1 MVFPDIK
8 KKGDFIMGIKIIC
21 NGFKGAFIG
30 RLKKKLIDEYKS
42 LLENNEGLDVV
53 VKIVQSINSKRLD
66 SAWFSGTVIEVN
78 INGRYNCETSA
89 CGLLEGVVYNNEDDC
104 SFKKEHTGIYD
115 PVSDFGI
122 TTDKKL
128 RSAIKRH
135 TCDYEGNKPCVNL
148 SYGNWFEDYIVDTK
162 TKKEYSCGTDCVY
175 YSLDDFNLGSIL
187 EMIPE
192 FIGGDDSYEIK

>member
-8 KKGDFIMGIKIIC
+8 KKGDFNMGLKIIC

-30 RLKKKLIDEYKS
+30 RLKKNLKDEYKT
-42 LLENNEGLDVV
+42 LLEKNEGLDVV
-53 VKIVQSINSKRLD
+53 VKIVQPINSKRLD

-78 INGRYNCETSA
+78 INGRYNCETNA

-104 SFKKEHTGIYD
+104 DFKKEHAGIYD

-128 RSAIKRH
+128 RKALERH
-135 TCDYEGNKPCVNL
+135 DCDYEGKQPCVKL
-148 SYGNWFEDYIVDTK
+148 SYGNWFEDYIVDTQ
-162 TKKEYSCGTDCVY
+162 TKKEYSCGCDCVY
-175 YSLDDFNLGSIL
+175 YSLDEFNLGSIL

-192 FIGGDDSYEIK
+192 FVGGDDGYEIK